1 MDILIFDFGG
11 TTVKYGIWS
20 QDKLIPSDSFPT
32 PQTWEELTIKLMEI
46 KNQFAK
52 DYDLKGAAFSFPGA
66 VDSKN
71 GLIHN
76 ISAIPYLAK
85 IPLRQ
90 NLETLLGM
98 PCSIQNDA
106 KCAALAEI
114 WTGAAKDSD
123 NVLFVV
129 IGTGVGGV
137 VIHNKQIHFGKH
149 FFGGEFGVMEL
160 APGVTF
166 SAGAT
171 AVSMAK
177 RYCEKKNVPMGT
189 YSGEQVFQFAKA
201 GDEIAL
207 KEVNDFYHYLTL
219 GLYNLQVSY
228 DPDLIL
234 IGGGISANNE
244 ILERIRT
251 ELNARF
257 ASGNYAYIKPEVRA
271 CQYRNHANL
280 IGAVKQ
286 FMDDRS
292 A

>member
-1 MDILIFDFGG
+1 MELLIFDFGG
-11 TTVKYGIWS
+11 TSVKYGIWS
-20 QDKLIPSDSFPT
+20 QDALIPNSSFPT
-32 PQTWEELTIKLMEI
+32 PKTWEELTTKLLEI
-46 KNQFAK
+46 KEHYAK
-52 DYDLKGAAFSFPGA
+52 DYQLEGAAFSFPGA
-66 VDSKN
+66 VDSNN
-71 GLIHN
+71 GVIHN

-85 IPLRQ
+85 IPLRE
-90 NLETLLGM
+90 NLERLLGL

-114 WTGAAKDSD
+114 WTGAAKDSE

-137 VIHNKQIHFGKH
+137 VILNKKIHFGKH

-160 APGVTF
+160 EPGVTF

-177 RYCEKKNVPMGT
+177 RYCEKVGVSEGT
-189 YSGEQVFQFAKA
+189 YSGQEVFQLAKD
-201 GDEIAL
+201 GDERAT
-207 KEVNDFYHYLTL
+207 KEVQNFYHYLSL

-234 IGGGISANNE
+234 IGGGISANTE
-244 ILERIRT
+244 IIERIRA
-251 ELNARF
+251 ELNAFF
-257 ASGNYAYIKPEVRA
+257 ASRNLSYIQPEVRA
-271 CQYRNHANL
+271 CQYRNEANL

-286 FMDDRS
+286 FMEDREK
-292 A
+292 